1 MILYYLIFYSNQL
14 KICNI
19 DMKSVKTIDLPSEID
34 SNNPNVLSKK
44 IDNIKTNNRLDQTK
58 NGVDREERVL
68 HCTWH
73 PINNSIAVAGKTGIC
88 LYKA

>member
-1 MILYYLIFYSNQL
+1 M

-19 DMKSVKTIDLPSEID
+19 DGKSVKTIDLPNEIETEEHSD
-34 SNNPNVLSKK
+34 ANVVKTKK
-44 IDNIKTNNRLDQTK
+44 IDNIKSNQKQDNK
-58 NGVDREERVL
+58 NGVDRDERIL

-73 PINNSIAVAGKTGIC
+73 PITNTIGVAGKTGIC